1 MQWKRVGVITLSVV
15 LVAVP
20 AYSIPVVDPAALAQ
34 RITMMVNQVSIITNQ
49 LTQIQQFS
57 DQLTEM
63 TEQVQHLKEKG
74 MGAYHALTA
83 PFTSLI
89 SAKNE
94 VVGTGMSWVGQFQG
108 TAGELANTYK
118 DLSDG
123 VSVRG
128 GWDGLLQTADTV
140 TETDLVD
147 IFANLPA
154 EVGSRAG
161 DLFRQQRESADRQRV
176 LDHALA
182 DSAAEL
188 IESLKATQESLDKV
202 RNQTERS
209 DTALAQANITATATQ
224 GELMAALAQLQAYR
238 SAREAGAS
246 YERELARRQELERW
260 TAVLRQSE
268 QDFQEARNEIAAL
281 PDTGGREV
289 QFTIHPHYQ

>member
-57 DQLTEM
+57 DKLTEM
-63 TEQVQHLKEKG
+63 RDQVQHLKEKG
-74 MGAYHALTA
+74 MGTYHALTA

-94 VVGTGMSWVGQFQG
+94 LVGTGMSWVGQFQG
-108 TAGELANTYK
+108 TAGQIANTYK

-161 DLFRQQRESADRQRV
+161 DLFRRQRESADRQRV

-224 GELMAALAQLQAYR
+224 GELLAALAQLEAYR
-238 SAREAGAS
+238 SARQAGAS

-268 QDFQEARNEIAAL
+268 QDFQEAQSEIAAL

-289 QFTIHPHYQ
+289 QFTIHPHYR